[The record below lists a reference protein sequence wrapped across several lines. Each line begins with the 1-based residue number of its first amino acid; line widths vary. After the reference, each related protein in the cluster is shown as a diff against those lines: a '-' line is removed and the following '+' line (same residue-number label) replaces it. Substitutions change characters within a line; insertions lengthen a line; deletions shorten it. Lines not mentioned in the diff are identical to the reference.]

1 MHFHIPKTPLKTY
14 HSNHRSR
21 NNVSTLSYSNPHSLK
36 PPPHIANRTI
46 HTHPPRLHTQQHLN
60 TEEHGENYQTEDVLT
75 GSPMLG
81 FSPSLKTQK
90 KQYLKL
96 FTTATTNKQS

>member
-1 MHFHIPKTPLKTY
+1 MHFHIPKTPLKACP
-14 HSNHRSR
+14 SNHRAR
-21 NNVSTLSYSNPHSLK
+21 NNVSTLSYSNPHTLK
-36 PPPHIANRTI
+36 PRPRIANRTI
-46 HTHPPRLHTQQHLN
+46 HTHPPRLLTQQHLDSQQ
-60 TEEHGENYQTEDVLT
+60 HGESYSAEDVLA

-96 FTTATTNKQS
+96 FTTANTNKQ